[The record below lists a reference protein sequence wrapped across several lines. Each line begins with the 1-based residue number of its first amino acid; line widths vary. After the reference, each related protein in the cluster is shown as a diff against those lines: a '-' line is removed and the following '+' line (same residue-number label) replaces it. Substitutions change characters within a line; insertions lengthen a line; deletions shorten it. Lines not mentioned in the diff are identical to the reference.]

1 MKKNT
6 YTTYYLSSIGIV
18 LYSLSILATPTEVRA
33 ETPPVPALTPEATS
47 PPNTVAISTTDHQQA
62 IQNAQKA
69 GVEVIEVGYKQV
81 PSKEVAEKE
90 IEAQTNYIQST
101 TREYIAANQAYQT
114 EAPHYQAYLKEQ
126 ETFQKDSLE
135 YAQYEAQE
143 RQYQSELAHYQE
155 QEKRYKKELKEYEEA
170 QATNRLLQ
178 ETFDQEQE
186 QYEKD
191 QSRYQ
196 ESLAHYEAVKKEAAL
211 IAADYQRKVEN
222 YHIEKMRYDKAKQA
236 YDTEVTEAEKQTKT
250 DGYLSQVS
258 AQYLISRSEPNA
270 RVSFEGVTTF
280 IASSHQFGN
289 TLSGIG
295 GKAADLP
302 VSDTAT
308 LFRGVGAATAAK
320 AGDGYGLILE
330 KGKPITVIYSGL
342 EQTSY
347 DGQKIAQ
354 LVYTYELTSTF
365 ADDNRATVFIYTD
378 PTKTIYTGASG
389 HNKGLVDFNIRQT
402 MTYYLE
408 NGEAVQFREDAP
420 ALLSFASRNN
430 TFEFGEQ
437 EYVRLHKG
445 MTFIPISGSS
455 VTGEEGYVA
464 ARGSNNTIADGSRF
478 NRGDWDNDGHP
489 NEYYGAGVARVI
501 GNTISFD
508 FGIRYSQDN
517 INRSHHPLHFRQAS
531 RQWFSV
537 NADIKAKGVI
547 NSKPGHP
554 PVLPQEPTLP
564 SLPLKPTAPL
574 RPTPPVYRSLRQPV
588 PPVKPVRTHT
598 IISKKPIRPQEVKQ
612 PSLPPIPI
620 IFIKRIVYP
629 TINIRY
635 GTQYSPPPL
644 QGGKAKASRIALPSS
659 YSPIGTRHYSIPDLA
674 IVHYPSIAPAPPARQ
689 HAHPLV
695 SPRQASSASPTV
707 RKNPINHG
715 SPALMEKEAKD
726 SWFSEN
732 TGIRGG
738 DKDLFFQFIDELEKE
753 ARAKY
758 GNDLAKINQY
768 IANGIAYKNYGREGL
783 QPKVADVGKEPK
795 NKDALK
801 LIDRIH
807 QFDRFKIDFPHLA
820 APIATASQSSL
831 KKEALKTVLGLNF
844 GMAFGV
850 LPSDVF
856 FQANSWLGDTLTTMN
871 DKDKITD
878 KDAFIIH
885 TLFPNLPLNE
895 AIKRYYSIPDL
906 DKKRE
911 GFYQGALKIKY
922 PTSPNP
928 ELLLKASALLSTAT
942 IGLIAVFHILSPM
955 KKKWEEFKEGWNK
968 FKGKLKDY
976 WEKFSKQ
983 QGQQKPGEKAPTH
996 KSDKKPSPRLT
1007 SSKQAQEKITKPA
1020 NRFSLIARTFNPK
1033 NILIPVKQAIQKK
1046 IVQPIKQAVTPIA
1059 TALQKKVVQPM
1070 KTAIKQIGKAIQKK
1084 IVQPVK
1090 QAVRPLAK
1098 TIQKKVIQPVKQRVT
1113 PIAKAIQKK
1122 IVQPAQHTIKKT
1134 GNLIQKKVVQ
1144 PVKRATKPIAKT
1156 IQKRVVQP
1164 VKKAIRKVTAPIQR
1178 KIIRPVR
1185 QTRRPVRRPIQ
1196 RKAPKPIQRAKAPQ
1210 RPIRKP
1216 ARKKGR

>member
-1 MKKNT
+1 M
-6 YTTYYLSSIGIV
+6 
-18 LYSLSILATPTEVRA
+18 
-33 ETPPVPALTPEATS
+33 
-47 PPNTVAISTTDHQQA
+47 
-62 IQNAQKA
+62 
-69 GVEVIEVGYKQV
+69 
-81 PSKEVAEKE
+81 
-90 IEAQTNYIQST
+90 
-101 TREYIAANQAYQT
+101 
-114 EAPHYQAYLKEQ
+114 
-126 ETFQKDSLE
+126 
-135 YAQYEAQE
+135 
-143 RQYQSELAHYQE
+143 
-155 QEKRYKKELKEYEEA
+155 
-170 QATNRLLQ
+170 LQ

-222 YHIEKMRYDKAKQA
+222 YHIEKMRYDKVKQA

-295 GKAADLP
+295 GKATDLP

-598 IISKKPIRPQEVKQ
+598 IISKKPIRPKEVKQ

-620 IFIKRIVYP
+620 IFIKRIIYP

-695 SPRQASSASPTV
+695 SPRQASPASPTV
-707 RKNPINHG
+707 RKNPISHG
-715 SPALMEKEAKD
+715 SPSLMEKEARD

-732 TGIRGG
+732 TGIYGEK
-738 DKDLFFQFIDELEKE
+738 KDLFFQFIDELEKE

-768 IANGIAYKNYGREGL
+768 IANGIAYQTYGISGL
-783 QPKVADVGKEPK
+783 QPKVADVGEAPK
-795 NKDALK
+795 NKDALDLMENIHK
-801 LIDRIH
+801 LN
-807 QFDRFKIDFPHLA
+807 RFKIDFPHLA
-820 APIATASQSSL
+820 APLATASQSSL

-850 LPSDVF
+850 LPSDIF

-968 FKGKLKDY
+968 FKGKMKEY
-976 WEKFSKQ
+976 WEKFSKK
-983 QGQQKPGEKAPTH
+983 QGQQKPEEKAPAH
-996 KSDKKPSPRLT
+996 KSDKKPSPFLT
-1007 SSKQAQEKITKPA
+1007 GSKQAQAKTTKPT

-1046 IVQPIKQAVTPIA
+1046 IVQPIKQVVAPIA
-1059 TALQKKVVQPM
+1059 TALQKKVVQPV
-1070 KTAIKQIGKAIQKK
+1070 KAGIKQIGKVIQKK

-1098 TIQKKVIQPVKQRVT
+1098 TIQKKVIQPVKQRIT
-1113 PIAKAIQKK
+1113 PIAKA
-1122 IVQPAQHTIKKT
+1122 
-1134 GNLIQKKVVQ
+1134 IQKKVVQ

-1164 VKKAIRKVTAPIQR
+1164 VKRTLRKVTTPIQQ

-1185 QTRRPVRRPIQ
+1185 QTSSPVRRPIQ
-1196 RKAPKPIQRAKAPQ
+1196 RKAPKPIQRTKAPQ